1 MNHQRR
7 RTEIGGADS
16 SRIKEDP
23 TPSFC
28 ALREHVSRSRAIAE
42 REEVES

>member
-1 MNHQRR
+1 MNQQRR
-7 RTEIGGADS
+7 RTKIGGADS

-28 ALREHVSRSRAIAE
+28 APRELVSRGSAIAD